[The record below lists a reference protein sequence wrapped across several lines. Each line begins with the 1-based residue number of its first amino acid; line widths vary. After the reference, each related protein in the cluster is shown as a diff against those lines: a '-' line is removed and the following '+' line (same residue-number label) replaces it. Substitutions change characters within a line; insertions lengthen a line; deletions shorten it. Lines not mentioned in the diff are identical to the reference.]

1 MHPFTIILG
10 IVLGSLFSIAFSLGV
25 VLFVFWFLQDEHPRF
40 DAEMPEL
47 FRSTSIFVGL
57 AGLAAVSFLGTLRK
71 RIWRYPSLALLWVG
85 LLATG
90 WVYWPE

>member
-1 MHPFTIILG
+1 
-10 IVLGSLFSIAFSLGV
+10 
-25 VLFVFWFLQDEHPRF
+25 
-40 DAEMPEL
+40 MPEL
-47 FRSTSIFVGL
+47 FRSTLIFVGL